1 MAYISLD
8 VQKLKQANSDLESS
22 TNELVGTHF
31 SNLQNCLTS
40 LSSNIKNQGI
50 NGLLIGINNKL
61 DTISTTI
68 TNDLKKITNFMTEQT
83 TEYERSEDD
92 ILNRINAII
101 TKVQQFNNVSTSNGV
116 GIFNNSAVQGQTNV
130 SGGVDQELDSWIK
143 ELEGT
148 KPTTTINGEKYYKA
162 YADNGTYAASNGVQ
176 VIDNNGN
183 KYLSSDSYIEKDGS
197 IYVKQ
202 SAVDNLYNQEV
213 SAKKDRVISAAN
225 SQNVSLNEEQVNA
238 MTSYVYR
245 TGTGKNQ
252 AEDAMAAYASGG
264 NEALRAEMYSHRNKG
279 NYEAASVKRMAA
291 EYILFTEGTYTDNPY
306 DMSYQEALE
315 IMTG

>member
-101 TKVQQFNNVSTSNGV
+101 TKVQQFNNASTSNGV
-116 GIFNNSAVQGQTNV
+116 GIFNNSNSQTSSNNSNN
-130 SGGVDQELDSWIK
+130 SGEQYDIPEGATYAKQLEPITALSQKKNADGSYYYKESAIAYGGTDSSGKTWNTQT
-143 ELEGT
+143 EEGT
-148 KPTTTINGEKYYKA
+148 GLRYVEEDGEKYYCA
-162 YADNGTYAASNGVQ
+162 AMGTLYGQAGDKVKVTTDTGQTFNVIITDSKSVSDASTVQ
-176 VIDNNGN
+176 VDGKTYSQYHYWDSEVKDLVEFNCDYSKVPSNVKNMGSYHVLEQFSGN
-183 KYLSSDSYIEKDGS
+183 IVSIEP
-197 IYVKQ
+197 I
-202 SAVDNLYNQEV
+202 N
-213 SAKKDRVISAAN
+213 
-225 SQNVSLNEEQVNA
+225 
-238 MTSYVYR
+238 
-245 TGTGKNQ
+245 
-252 AEDAMAAYASGG
+252 
-264 NEALRAEMYSHRNKG
+264 
-279 NYEAASVKRMAA
+279 
-291 EYILFTEGTYTDNPY
+291 
-306 DMSYQEALE
+306 
-315 IMTG
+315 